1 MKFQVGDTVTC
12 IAYRRYKI
20 TIPGVLCVV
29 VEKENEHGC
38 IKVVG
43 KEEPFGPFS
52 VEAKNFK
59 LVGSRVKYEG

>member
-12 IAYRRYKI
+12 TVYGRYI
-20 TIPGVLCVV
+20 TTIPGVLCVV
-29 VEKENEHGC
+29 VGKENERGY

-59 LVGSRVKYEG
+59 LVGSMVKYEG